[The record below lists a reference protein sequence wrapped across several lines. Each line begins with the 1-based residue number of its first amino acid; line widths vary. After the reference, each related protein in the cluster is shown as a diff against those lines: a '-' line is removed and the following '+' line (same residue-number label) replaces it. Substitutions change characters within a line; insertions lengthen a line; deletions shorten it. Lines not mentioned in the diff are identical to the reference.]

1 MDRKKLLSYLSG
13 KKTRDYT
20 YMIAFFL
27 IFSFFVFVL
36 IRPNLIEIFSSFE
49 KIDQL
54 QKVDNF
60 YEKQI
65 EKSLTLQKDMEQ
77 IADKTYLLDDAIA
90 SRPKVNKMLD
100 DIKVVLDKNDLKVDK
115 INLFDVNL
123 KDAGVK
129 HTKGVRITMTVR
141 GSFTGISDFVTS
153 IYKQRRLKVIK
164 SLIIT
169 KDEEKISSRY
179 VHKYERAGLFAAG
192 DCHGDCLVRE

>member
-169 KDEEKISSRY
+169 KDEEKISSVSASLLSTQIQIEGY
-179 VHKYERAGLFAAG
+179 YL
-192 DCHGDCLVRE
+192 

>member
-1 MDRKKLLSYLSG
+1 MDRKKLISYLSG

-54 QKVDNF
+54 QKVDTF

-77 IADKTYLLDDAIA
+77 IADRTYLLDDSIA

-123 KDAGVK
+123 KDSGVK
-129 HTKGVRITMTVR
+129 HTKGVKITMTVR
-141 GSFTGISDFVTS
+141 GSFSGISSFVAS

-164 SLIIT
+164 SMVIT
-169 KDEEKISSRY
+169 KDEEKTSS
-179 VHKYERAGLFAAG
+179 ASAALLSAQIQIEG
-192 DCHGDCLVRE
+192 YYL

>member
-1 MDRKKLLSYLSG
+1 MDRKKLLSYLTG

-54 QKVDNF
+54 QKVDSF

-77 IADKTYLLDDAIA
+77 IADRTYLLDDAIA

-100 DIKVVLDKNDLKVDK
+100 DIKIVLDQNDLKVDK

-123 KDAGVK
+123 KDSSVK
-129 HTKGVRITMTVR
+129 HTKGVKITMTVK
-141 GSFTGISDFVTS
+141 GSFTGISNFVAS
-153 IYKQRRLKVIK
+153 MYKQRRLKVIK
-164 SLIIT
+164 SLVIT
-169 KDEEKISSRY
+169 KDEEKTSSASASLLSTQIQIEGY
-179 VHKYERAGLFAAG
+179 YL
-192 DCHGDCLVRE
+192 